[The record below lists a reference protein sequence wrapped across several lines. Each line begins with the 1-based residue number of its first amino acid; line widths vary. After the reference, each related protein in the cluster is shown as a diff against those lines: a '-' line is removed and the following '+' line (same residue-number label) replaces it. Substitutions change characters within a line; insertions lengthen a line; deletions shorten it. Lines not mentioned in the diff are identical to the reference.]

1 MAEGQEPLAV
11 VGLACRLPGGS
22 SSPEKLWDF
31 LEEGKVASNE
41 VPPSRFNF
49 AGHWDG
55 SHKPGTMRPKGG
67 MFLSEKDV
75 DLSAFDASFF
85 EVAGTEAIATDPNQ
99 RQMLEIVYEGLE
111 SAGIPLERINGT
123 STACFVSSFA
133 VDYLDIQQRDPEE
146 RPNMTDLGVGRAILA
161 NRISWFFNLKGP
173 SVTIDTACSGSLV
186 ALDMACRT
194 LRSHEVD
201 SAIVAT
207 SNLYLSPEHVI
218 DSGFVGEAHSPTG
231 LCHTFDAAADGY
243 VKAEA
248 VSCLIVKRLDTALR
262 DHDPI
267 RAVIRG
273 VAINSNGR
281 TNGIGSPS
289 SEAQA
294 EAIRKAYANAGISN
308 LNDTQYL
315 ECHGTGTQ
323 RGDAEEVAGIGA
335 TFAAARDSPLLIGS
349 IKANVGHAEPAAG
362 LSGLIKTILSLEHG
376 MIPGSPLFI
385 NPNPKIDFSGAK
397 VRPFR
402 HMLPWPVTDGKPK
415 RASVNSFGYGG
426 ANAHCILEEA
436 DVTKQSQTHH
446 VASIRSVDE
455 VTQWV
460 PDEADSRANN
470 TSTPIRRPYAL
481 VVSANDAVSLKDNI
495 TALCSHLVNPRVKLS
510 LRDLAYT
517 LTQRRSHLWHRAF
530 VTVRSNGGDGS
541 RMGEEFECRVAD
553 FSTAKKPP
561 RPPRVGFVFTGQGAQ
576 WPQMGRDLL
585 RIFPSTTRAV
595 LGELDAVLQG
605 LTACESPRWSLLEK
619 LTQPLEAEHL
629 RQPEFSQPLTTAL
642 QLCLLAVL
650 EKWSIQPCSVVGHSS
665 GEIAAAYAAGL
676 LSRADAIKAAFFRGR
691 AIVSASEKGDSIKLG
706 MLAVGLSEDAVTPFL
721 KTMGGRTSIACF
733 NSPDSV
739 TISGPLDDLEVMER
753 DIKAA
758 GHFAR
763 ILKVD
768 MAYHSPYMDVIA
780 SEYEALMT
788 QNGFQARNPNN
799 SRCPSV
805 SMFSS
810 VTASTIGTNTCPDI
824 RYWKQNLLSPV
835 RFGEAAREMLSQPD
849 NKSPDILVEVG
860 PSGALAGPISQIC
873 KSLSSDASY
882 HPAWSRGAEP
892 IKTLF
897 DVAGSL
903 FITGVAVDLKAV
915 NAGESE
921 IEQDVP
927 EPRCIVDLPGY
938 RWNHSAKYWYESAA
952 SKDWRFRRFV
962 THDLLGSKI
971 LGTPW
976 TSPSWHKRLELDDV
990 PWLRDHKMDGDV
1002 LMPATAFCAMAL
1014 EAMYQKHSTLELDES
1029 LTQAGRAILGA
1040 QDLGYG
1046 LRNVRFTRAL
1056 ALEEDGPTD
1065 IYVTLARLSRSSEDS
1080 GWHEFRISTSRDNVS
1095 VDHCNG
1101 LVRVQDAIEERL
1113 SEDDERRKPLQFP
1126 QTFSKW
1132 YKTQREVGMDFGPSF
1147 QKVKQLEAVSG
1158 ERSCRALVD
1167 SMPPPSKWDPQSSYT
1182 LHPAIW
1188 DACLHTLM
1196 APNACNERS
1205 LVKESQ
1211 VPGIAD
1217 ECFINPIPRG
1227 LRQCLVLSQS
1237 KYSGRGRLDQAK
1249 GLLGNVSVYDAESG
1263 AVLMGLKNLHY
1274 ASLDAPPK
1282 PDPHVFDTVKWE
1294 PDITLLAQGNFETVW
1309 PFTQSK
1315 RAEADLNQ
1323 SRLQAVIDL
1332 IAHKKPLLKVL
1343 ELSLDQSGVDVASLW
1358 LVDSGTAARDGCV
1371 RYDFSCS
1378 NAENLVSLK
1387 RKHQAAA
1394 RSVNYYLAN
1403 LDDQQLGLDT
1413 TTSPH
1418 YDLTILQFPQGGN
1431 ISKLQAV
1438 LAKLKMLSSD
1448 DGLVVVVQTG
1458 TFVENGAVA
1467 SSASGTDHKT
1477 SETST
1482 ALELEST
1489 ENSQSDRGKPANSV
1503 NSLLSGRAEVP
1514 KNCIV
1519 PSDIGNFDH
1528 LLTIDD
1534 ALGRHYLIRM
1544 HRHRSDRAGKDWA
1557 KHIALM
1563 KDNPRH
1569 LTVVVPQLSS
1579 PSDNPEVQHLLL
1591 SRVSNILK
1599 DIAESVG
1606 IPQDR
1611 LTCTLLPVSD
1621 AISVA
1626 SGPAPNTIVMVLEE
1640 VFTSILPAPSPAQ
1653 WTALKDLLS
1662 TGCSVLWLTAGAAS
1676 DHPERAIAHG
1686 LLRVVRR
1693 EFASQD
1699 QASRVTLDIDTQ
1711 HISSANGPP
1720 LVLARAIAQV
1730 LWLMQEERRPVEPEY
1745 RLDRNGVLLIPRL
1758 VPDAPV
1764 NEFRSVRGAT
1774 TPTMAG
1780 LWGTN
1785 GTVRLRG
1792 DRVGTL
1798 NLTWCEC
1805 EEEPLQENYV
1815 EVQVEAVGVNFK
1827 DVACLMGIIPEDEHM
1842 IGCECA
1848 GVVRR
1853 LGPGVTKFRIGD
1865 RVVVQGQGNY
1875 ANRINS
1881 IAHCVQV
1888 IPSWLS
1894 FEDAATIPLVYT
1906 TALKSLFHLGNLQQH
1921 QAVLIHSAAG
1931 GVGLAAIQLAQ
1942 YKQAEIFI
1950 TVGTNEKRDMLHTRF
1965 GIPYD
1970 HMFSSRDSEFA
1981 REILSIT
1988 QGRGVDVVLNSLT
2001 GDLLDASWRIVADG
2015 GTMIEIGKRDI
2026 YERNALSM
2034 EPFSRNCSFRALD
2047 LSFGKTLS
2055 MAKMTGELLREVFEL
2070 VEAGHI
2076 GPIRPITTYGFDNVS
2091 AALSFMRSGQHIGKI
2106 VIAKGT
2112 DDIQVPIRALPKH
2125 LQLRQDASYLIVGGL
2140 KGLCGSL
2147 AVHMARHGARHIIVC
2162 SRSGIADEM
2171 SQRVIRDCRSY
2182 KCQVSGQ
2189 KGDVCDMAF
2198 VRRVFAAAST
2208 RPIVGV
2214 IQGAMVLKDKPFE
2227 DITIEDYRL
2236 AVAAKVSGTWNLHQ
2250 ASLEDKNSS
2259 SQPLEFF
2266 TLLSSIS
2273 GVVGNKGQAS
2283 YAAANAFLDAFATY
2297 RRSLGLPAHSLD
2309 LGAIDDVGYIAEQ
2322 EALALANEAG
2332 PNHSA
2337 APLLADRF
2345 RRDDQWTPLNEQ
2357 TLRSTLTIS
2366 ILQQQARPLSDSP
2379 QLVTGIAHP
2388 LTDDELRADARFGYL
2403 YGGAGSGVA
2412 GTHENDG
2419 KGGTMDAAG
2428 AAVQAFSLL
2437 KASGVAAAGTKALE
2451 KAALAALAAQT
2462 VRVLR
2467 VETEVE
2473 VGKPLASYGLDSLS
2487 AVELR
2492 GFIRSRLGAELSTLD
2507 ITRAGSLVELAEK
2520 LVAKLNVTKESR

>member
-1 MAEGQEPLAV
+1 MADGQKPLAV
-11 VGLACRLPGGS
+11 VGLACRLPGGN
-22 SSPEKLWDF
+22 SSPAKLWDF

-67 MFLSEKDV
+67 MFLSEQDV
-75 DLSAFDASFF
+75 DLAAFDASFF

-111 SAGIPLERINGT
+111 SAGLPMEKVNGT

-133 VDYLDIQQRDPEE
+133 E

-194 LRSHEVD
+194 LRSGEVD
-201 SAIVAT
+201 TAIVAT

-248 VSCLIVKRLDTALR
+248 VSCLIVKRLETALR
-262 DHDPI
+262 DRDPI

-273 VAINSNGR
+273 VAVNSNGR

-289 SEAQA
+289 SDAQA
-294 EAIRKAYANAGISN
+294 AAIRKAYANAGISD

-323 RGDAEEVAGIGA
+323 RGDAEEVAGIGD
-335 TFAAARDSPLLIGS
+335 TFAPTRDTVKPLLIGS

-376 MIPGSPLFI
+376 MIPGSPLFV
-385 NPNPKIDFSGAK
+385 NPNPRIDFSGSK

-402 HMLPWPVTDGKPK
+402 HMLPWPDTNGKPK
-415 RASVNSFGYGG
+415 RASVNSFGYGD
-426 ANAHCILEEA
+426 A
-436 DVTKQSQTHH
+436 TKQGEPPH
-446 VASIRSVDE
+446 VASIRPVDE

-460 PDEADSRANN
+460 PAEANCHARSAS
-470 TSTPIRRPYAL
+470 TSVKRPYTL

-495 TALCSHLVNPRVKLS
+495 AALCTHLANPRVRLS

-517 LTQRRSHLWHRAF
+517 LAQRRSHLWHRAF
-530 VTVRSNGGDGS
+530 VSVRSNDGDGS
-541 RMGEEFECRVAD
+541 GSSEEFECRVAD

-585 RIFPSTTRAV
+585 RVFPATTRAV
-595 LGELDAVLQG
+595 LQELDDVLQG
-605 LTACESPRWSLLEK
+605 MTACKPPRWSLLEK
-619 LTQPLEAEHL
+619 LTEPFDADSI
-629 RQPEFSQPLTTAL
+629 RQPEFSQPLVTAL

-650 EKWSIQPCSVVGHSS
+650 EKWGIAPCSVVGHSS
-665 GEIAAAYAAGL
+665 GEIAAAHAAGL

-691 AIVSASEKGDSIKLG
+691 AIVAASEKGDMPKLG
-706 MLAVGLSEDAVTPFL
+706 MLAVGLGRNAVTPFL
-721 KTMGGRTSIACF
+721 EAQGGHTSIACF

-739 TISGPLDDLEVMER
+739 TISGPVDDLEVLEK
-753 DIKAA
+753 DIKGA

-768 MAYHSPYMDVIA
+768 MAYHSPYMDLI
-780 SEYEALMT
+780 SSQYEDLLT
-788 QNGFQARNPNN
+788 RDGFHARNRNN
-799 SRCPSV
+799 SRCPDV

-810 VTASTIGTNTCPDI
+810 VTASMIGSKTPPDI
-824 RYWKQNLLSPV
+824 QYWKLNLLSPV
-835 RFGEAAREMLSQPD
+835 RFDEAVQEMLSQPD
-849 NKSPDILVEVG
+849 NKSPDILVEIG

-873 KSLSSDASY
+873 KLLSSDVSY

-897 DVAGSL
+897 DVAGWL
-903 FITGVAVDLKAV
+903 FITGVPVDLSAV
-915 NAGESE
+915 NASDSE
-921 IEQDVP
+921 VEEDTRA
-927 EPRCIVDLPGY
+927 PRCIVDLPGY

-976 TSPSWHKRLELDDV
+976 TSPCWHKRLELNDV
-990 PWLRDHKMDGDV
+990 PWLRHHKMDGDV

-1029 LTQAGRAILGA
+1029 LTQKQQLNLGVN
-1040 QDLGYG
+1040 DFGYG

-1056 ALEEDGPTD
+1056 VLEESGPTD
-1065 IYVTLARLSRSSEDS
+1065 IYVTLTRLPRSSEDS
-1080 GWHEFRISTSRDNVS
+1080 GWHEFRISTSRGNVN

-1101 LVRVQDAIEERL
+1101 LIRVQDTIEERL
-1113 SEDDERRKPLQFP
+1113 AEDDERRQPLRFP

-1132 YKTQREVGMDFGPSF
+1132 YKTQREVGMDFGTSF

-1167 SMPPPSKWDPQSSYT
+1167 LTPSPSKWNPQSKYT
-1182 LHPAIW
+1182 LHPATW

-1205 LVKESQ
+1205 LVRESQ

-1227 LRQCLVLSQS
+1227 LSQGLVLSRS
-1237 KYSGRGRLDQAK
+1237 DYSGRGRLDQAK

-1263 AVLMGLKNLHY
+1263 KALMGLKNLHY
-1274 ASLDAPPK
+1274 ATLDAPPK
-1282 PDPHVFDTVKWE
+1282 PDLHVFDAT
-1294 PDITLLAQGNFETVW
+1294 
-1309 PFTQSK
+1309 
-1315 RAEADLNQ
+1315 DLKPGG
-1323 SRLQAVIDL
+1323 LQAVIDL
-1332 IAHKKPLLKVL
+1332 IAHKKPQLKVL
-1343 ELSLDQSGVDVASLW
+1343 ELIVDDTSDDNVSSVW
-1358 LVDSGTAARDGCV
+1358 LVESVTAARDGCIQ
-1371 RYDFSCS
+1371 YNLACS
-1378 NAENLVSLK
+1378 NADKLVTLK
-1387 RKHQAAA
+1387 RKHQDAG
-1394 RSVNYYLAN
+1394 RSANYYLAN
-1403 LDDQQLGLDT
+1403 LNDQQLGLAT
-1413 TTSPH
+1413 TTPPG
-1418 YDLTILQFPQGGN
+1418 YDLIILRVPKDHEGF
-1431 ISKLQAV
+1431 KLQIVLERLELLSSEDGLALVVPAGTAV
-1438 LAKLKMLSSD
+1438 EIGTWPSTSSVTSSSSELAKDPNVSS
-1448 DGLVVVVQTG
+1448 
-1458 TFVENGAVA
+1458 NK
-1467 SSASGTDHKT
+1467 SSELNSETTKT
-1477 SETST
+1477 SLSH
-1482 ALELEST
+1482 SR
-1489 ENSQSDRGKPANSV
+1489 QPANPNIIPPGNRSDV
-1503 NSLLSGRAEVP
+1503 SKP
-1514 KNCIV
+1514 CIV
-1519 PSDIGNFDH
+1519 PSDIKNFHH
-1528 LLTIDD
+1528 LLTIEDE
-1534 ALGRHYLIRM
+1534 LGIHYLIKM
-1544 HRHRSDRAGKDWA
+1544 HGRRNGGTASMKSTAHMSDKSQ
-1557 KHIALM
+1557 
-1563 KDNPRH
+1563 H
-1569 LTVVVPQLSS
+1569 LNVIIPQLPS
-1579 PSDNPEVQHLLL
+1579 PSQCPEAQEQLL
-1591 SRVSNILK
+1591 SQVSSTFE
-1599 DIAESVG
+1599 DIAQSLG
-1606 IPQDR
+1606 ASQKK
-1611 LTCTLLPVSD
+1611 LTCTLIPVSD
-1621 AISVA
+1621 ANATTSR
-1626 SGPAPNTIVMVLEE
+1626 PAPNTIVMVLDEL
-1640 VFTSILPAPSPAQ
+1640 FTSVLAAPSPTQ
-1653 WTALKDLLS
+1653 WSALQALLAS
-1662 TGCSVLWLTAGAAS
+1662 GCSVLWLTAGAAS
-1676 DHPERAIAHG
+1676 EHPERAMAHG

-1693 EFASQD
+1693 EFSIQD
-1699 QASRVTLDIDTQ
+1699 QASRVILDVDPK
-1711 HISSANGPP
+1711 HISSCNEPSLA
-1720 LVLARAIAQV
+1720 LARAISKV
-1730 LWLMQEERRPVEPEY
+1730 LWLMQGGRHLVEPEY
-1745 RLDRNGVLLIPRL
+1745 RLEKNGILSIPRL
-1758 VPDAPV
+1758 VPDTPV
-1764 NEFRSVRGAT
+1764 KEFRSMGGS
-1774 TPTMAG
+1774 PTAAMAG
-1780 LWGTN
+1780 LWGTK

-1805 EEEPLQENYV
+1805 EEEPLLENYV

-1853 LGPGVTKFRIGD
+1853 LGPGVSKFRTGD

-1875 ANRINS
+1875 ANRVQS

-1888 IPSWLS
+1888 IPSWMS

-1906 TALKSLFHLGNLQQH
+1906 TALKSLFHLGNLQEH
-1921 QAVLIHSAAG
+1921 QTVLIHSAAG

-1942 YKQAEIFI
+1942 YKKADIFV
-1950 TVGTNEKRDMLHTRF
+1950 TVD
-1965 GIPYD
+1965 
-1970 HMFSSRDSEFA
+1970 SSFA
-1981 REILSIT
+1981 RGIMAMT
-1988 QGRGVDVVLNSLT
+1988 QGRGIDVVLNSLT

-2047 LSFGKTLS
+2047 LSFGKTLK
-2055 MAKMTGELLREVFEL
+2055 MAEMTGELLKEVFEL
-2070 VEAGHI
+2070 IEAGHV
-2076 GPIRPITTYGFDNVS
+2076 GPIRPVTTYGFEDVP
-2091 AALSFMRSGQHIGKI
+2091 AALSFMRSGQHVGKI
-2106 VIAKGT
+2106 VVAKGAE
-2112 DDIQVPIRALPKH
+2112 DVQVPIKTLPRN
-2125 LQLRQDASYLIVGGL
+2125 LNLRQDVSYLIVGGL

-2162 SRSGIADEM
+2162 SRSGIDDEM
-2171 SQRVIRDCRSY
+2171 SQRIVRDCRSY
-2182 KCQVSGQ
+2182 MCEVSGQ
-2189 KGDVCDMAF
+2189 KGDVCEVAF
-2198 VRRVFAAAST
+2198 VRRVFESAHP
-2208 RPIVGV
+2208 RPIMGI

-2227 DITIEDYRL
+2227 DIKIEDYQL
-2236 AVAAKVSGTWNLHQ
+2236 AIAAKVTGTWNLHQ
-2250 ASLEDKNSS
+2250 ASLEDSSLS

-2273 GVVGNKGQAS
+2273 GVVGNKGQAT
-2283 YAAANAFLDAFATY
+2283 YAAANAFLDAFSAY

-2322 EALALANEAG
+2322 EAIALANGTG
-2332 PNHSA
+2332 PNGSS

-2345 RRDDQWTPLNEQ
+2345 RRDNQWTPLNEQ

-2388 LTDDELRADARFGYL
+2388 LTGDELLEDARFSYL
-2403 YGGAGSGVA
+2403 YGGAGTRMDGNA
-2412 GTHENDG
+2412 QNFG
-2419 KGGTMDAAG
+2419 KGGTLDAPS

-2437 KASGVAAAGTKALE
+2437 KASGILAAGTKALE
-2451 KAALAALAAQT
+2451 KAALTALAAQT
-2462 VRVLR
+2462 VKVLR

-2520 LVAKLNVTKESR
+2520 VVSKLNGTK